1 MYRGI
6 YPAAGFRGGTPP
18 SIPGLGLDFQRA
30 GDPIYPG
37 GRTFLLTEIR
47 ADWKEHASSFRLQHH
62 FTCNR
67 ICHQCLASR
76 TDPAF
81 PFTDFRLN
89 ASWRGSMRSNRQFL
103 LEELGDPVNMLV
115 YVAKFH
121 YTIIKW
127 DAMHAVNL
135 GCGLFANGGAWFELL
150 KIQWFGNN
158 DKPTQFRIAYRM
170 FKRFLQRNNIVS
182 SQPMF
187 KTWMLVMTGE
197 EYCFFASKVGI
208 CLNTVG

>member
-1 MYRGI
+1 
-6 YPAAGFRGGTPP
+6 
-18 SIPGLGLDFQRA
+18 
-30 GDPIYPG
+30 
-37 GRTFLLTEIR
+37 
-47 ADWKEHASSFRLQHH
+47 
-62 FTCNR
+62 
-67 ICHQCLASR
+67 
-76 TDPAF
+76 
-81 PFTDFRLN
+81 
-89 ASWRGSMRSNRQFL
+89 MRSNRQFL